1 MSIIETALGKVP
13 RQSPASTRA
22 SSTAAA
28 QLAAVDTTAEQRSVV
43 EFAPKTTL
51 TLDMV
56 RMTELGY
63 FPSDAYI
70 RDRMAQEFRR
80 IRLPIIEAAA
90 GRHDPPILNA
100 DLVQVTSSVP
110 AEGKTFV
117 STNLAL
123 SLARNPGT
131 RVLLIDADLARPQ
144 LSKVLGLLDQPG
156 LTDLLCDRSID
167 PGSVILGTDRPGLM
181 VLPVGKAM
189 GDAAADL
196 LGGQRLTELVAWVR
210 SHLPGCI
217 VLFDSPPLLATTD
230 AQLLSRSAGQV
241 LLVVRA
247 DSTPRPVV
255 SDALSLLTEASSVA
269 CILNQASQFGSNDYY
284 GKYQEYAR
292 GREV

>member
-1 MSIIETALGKVP
+1 MSIIETALGKVQ
-13 RQSPASTRA
+13 RQSPSSSRA
-22 SSTAAA
+22 GGAATA
-28 QLAAVDTTAEQRSVV
+28 QLAAVDSAAEQKGVV
-43 EFAPKTTL
+43 EFVPRSTL
-51 TLDMV
+51 TLDMA
-56 RMTELGY
+56 RMTEQGY
-63 FPSDAYI
+63 FPSDAYV

-80 IRLPIIEAAA
+80 MRLPIIEAAA
-90 GRHDPPILNA
+90 GRHDPPIVNA
-100 DLVQVTSSVP
+100 DLIQVTSSVP

-117 STNLAL
+117 STNLAM

-156 LTDLLCDRSID
+156 LTDLLCDKTID
-167 PGSVILGTDRPGLM
+167 PGSLILGTDRPGLL

-196 LGGQRLTELVAWVR
+196 LGGQRLTEIVAWVR
-210 SHLPGCI
+210 SHIPGCI

-230 AQLLSRSAGQV
+230 AQVLSRSAGQV

-255 SDALSLLTEASSVA
+255 AEALSLLTEASSVA

-292 GREV
+292 GREA